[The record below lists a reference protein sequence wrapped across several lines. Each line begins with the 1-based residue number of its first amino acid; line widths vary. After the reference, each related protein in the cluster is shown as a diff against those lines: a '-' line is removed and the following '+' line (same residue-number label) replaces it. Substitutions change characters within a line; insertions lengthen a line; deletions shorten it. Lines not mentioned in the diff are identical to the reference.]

1 MAKKT
6 KISQADVYLWRK
18 FTNEVQPLAK
28 DMRIETEVYQAE
40 TADIETNHETV
51 NKSTLGKDKQSLNVP
66 RKPNAYK
73 ADLVPGVNIGLD
85 KRTAQ
90 KLRRGQ
96 LRPQKYLDLHGMT
109 QFEAHEALNEFIF
122 ECYENGLRNVLV
134 ITGKGSVTEGGILR
148 RMLPKWL
155 NSSSIRDMI
164 IAIEVAIPRDG
175 GTGAYY
181 VIIRRKR

>member
-1 MAKKT
+1 MSRKT
-6 KISQADVYLWRK
+6 KISQTDAYLWRK
-18 FTNEVQPLAK
+18 FTNEVRPLAK
-28 DMRIETEVYQAE
+28 DMPLETEVYK
-40 TADIETNHETV
+40 TADIEIDHESI
-51 NKSTLGKDKQSLNVP
+51 NKKPPLKSKQSLNVSK
-66 RKPNAYK
+66 KPSAYK
-73 ADLVPGVNIGLD
+73 VNLVPGANVGLD
-85 KRTAQ
+85 RRTAQ